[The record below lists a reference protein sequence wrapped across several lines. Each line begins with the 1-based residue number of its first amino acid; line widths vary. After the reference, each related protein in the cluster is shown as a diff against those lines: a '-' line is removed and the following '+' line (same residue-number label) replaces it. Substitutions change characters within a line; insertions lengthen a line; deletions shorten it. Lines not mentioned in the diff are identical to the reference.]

1 MNKIE
6 FIEAISKDS
15 GLTKKDTTIFLDSV
29 INVITET
36 LSNGGN
42 INIAG
47 FGKFEVRSRG
57 ERKGVNPRTGESIT
71 ISKCN
76 IPSFKAGANLKKAV
90 NGIE

>member
-1 MNKIE
+1 MNKLE
-6 FIEAISKDS
+6 FIEAISENS
-15 GLTKKDTTIFLDSV
+15 GLAKKDTTTFVDSV
-29 INVITET
+29 INVVTEI

-90 NGIE
+90 NGTE

>member
-1 MNKIE
+1 MNKLE
-6 FIEAISKDS
+6 FIEVISDNS

-47 FGKFEVRSRG
+47 FGKFEIRSRG
-57 ERKGVNPRTGESIT
+57 ERKGVNPRTGERIT

-76 IPSFKAGANLKKAV
+76 IPSFKAGVNLKKAV
-90 NGIE
+90 NGAK